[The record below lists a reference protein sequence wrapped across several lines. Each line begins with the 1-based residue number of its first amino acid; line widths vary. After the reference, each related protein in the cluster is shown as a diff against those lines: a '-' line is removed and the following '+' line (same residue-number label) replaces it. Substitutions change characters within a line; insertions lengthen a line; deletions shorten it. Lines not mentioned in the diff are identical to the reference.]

1 MMKIRQLHTSAL
13 AILALVLCS
22 SALTARAADDG
33 AVTAGATTK
42 PSASASTQPADEGGP
57 LKFYG
62 TISAVDPQ
70 AKTFI
75 VDNQTYTV
83 VAESHMTKAADDSM
97 ATIADAVVGEPARG
111 TYTKTSDGKLNVT
124 KVRFGKKTGG
134 KAGGAG
140 GKSGGKKKSAT
151 TQAGGE

>member
-1 MMKIRQLHTSAL
+1 MQIRPFHFSAL
-13 AILALVLCS
+13 AMLAMILCA
-22 SALTARAADDG
+22 SALTWAAADDG
-33 AVTAGATTK
+33 AVTASASSKPASTK
-42 PSASASTQPADEGGP
+42 PDDGA

-62 TISAVDPQ
+62 TISAIDKD
-70 AKTFI
+70 AKTFT
-75 VDNQTYTV
+75 VDNQTYTIV
-83 VAESHMTKAADDSM
+83 PESHMTKAADDSI
-97 ATIADAVVGEPARG
+97 ATLADATVGEPARG